1 VSTYREIVGKKIKKV
16 SADPS
21 SGTEGEMWYNSTTGT
36 LRGPAILSAWT
47 SGGPLISIQGDMAH
61 LGTQTASLC
70 AGGAD
75 NPTAE
80 NTNITQEGNGTGFSL
95 GGNLNTERRGC
106 AGFGVQTSAV
116 CFGGYTTTY
125 DNNTEEYNGTAWTN
139 GNDTPLSPGTAS
151 WASGG
156 TLTAGLGYGGS
167 DLGPGATPPANRGKQ
182 TIEYDG
188 TNWADGN
195 QMTRSSGDGINGFGI
210 QTAALAAGQSTPPGS
225 PSATTVVE
233 NYDGTNWTSGTVTPT
248 GVAYGG
254 SGGTQ
259 TAGIIFGGVSD
270 GSPGYPTKV
279 TTTLSWD
286 GTSWSSEPAL
296 ATARHGTWGGP
307 VGSSTASQLMGGN
320 NGSSMVTNVENF
332 DSSTTA
338 VTAGAWAAGGNL
350 STARRT
356 LSGAGTQTAALAMG
370 GYAPPNPTASN
381 ASEEYDGS
389 SWTAGGTMG
398 DASYYGSGFGSQTA
412 AVNIDGDGTIG
423 SAPYPAAT
431 EEYDGSSWTAGGNV
445 NNPAYG
451 IASFGTLTAG
461 VKATGHD
468 GTAPTNK
475 AEEYN
480 GTAWTEV
487 NTTPTTG
494 YGMMGGGTQTAGL
507 YRFGREGPPS
517 TPTPYT
523 NSLKSSEYDGTNWTT
538 GGTGLVA
545 RRNISGGGGTQ
556 TASWVGGGYLTA
568 STDSN
573 YCESYDGTS
582 WATMPT
588 LGTARYSAAGATQS
602 PSSASLIFGGSTPGN
617 TAATEEFTA
626 ATSTANI
633 ENFTTS

>member
-1 VSTYREIVGKKIKKV
+1 MSTYREIIGKKIKKV
-16 SADPS
+16 SSDPS

-47 SGGPLISIQGDMAH
+47 SCGPLISVQGDMANV
-61 LGTQTASLC
+61 GTQTASLC
-70 AGGAD
+70 AGGSN
-75 NPTAE
+75 NPGSE
-80 NTNITQEGNGTGFSL
+80 NVNITQEGNGTGFSQ

-151 WASGG
+151 WNSGG

-195 QMTRSSGDGINGFGI
+195 QMTRTSGDGMTGFGI

-233 NYDGTNWTSGTVTPT
+233 NYDGTNWTSGTVTPA
-248 GVAYGG
+248 GVAYCG

-286 GTSWSSEPAL
+286 GTSWSAEPAL
-296 ATARHGTWGGP
+296 ATARMGTWGGP

-320 NGSSMVTNVENF
+320 SGPGVVANVENF

-338 VTAGAWAAGGNL
+338 VTSAVWASGNNLNTVRTLGGSAIPTVSDGIVFGGSGYTNVTEQYDGTTWTEKGDLNTARGYISGFGTSTAAVAAGGYTAPNNPQSLVEEFNGSAWSEETNL
-350 STARRT
+350 PASRKSAGNCGTLTAGLIMGGSTAQPYAANVVNT
-356 LSGAGTQTAALAMG
+356 AFEYNGTSWTATPGNLPEAKGQGMSGGTQTAAY
-370 GYAPPNPTASN
+370 YAAGRIPPNTYTQKTA
-381 ASEEYDGS
+381 
-389 SWTAGGTMG
+389 
-398 DASYYGSGFGSQTA
+398 
-412 AVNIDGDGTIG
+412 
-423 SAPYPAAT
+423 
-431 EEYDGSSWTAGGNV
+431 
-445 NNPAYG
+445 
-451 IASFGTLTAG
+451 
-461 VKATGHD
+461 
-468 GTAPTNK
+468 
-475 AEEYN
+475 EYN
-480 GTAWTEV
+480 GSSFSEGGDVVTISETTAQGAQGAT
-487 NTTPTTG
+487 
-494 YGMMGGGTQTAGL
+494 GTQTAGL
-507 YRFGREGPPS
+507 ATGGQPAK
-517 TPTPYT
+517 T
-523 NSLKSSEYDGTNWTT
+523 NTYDGTTWATT
-538 GGTGLVA
+538 ANFNTG
-545 RRNISGGGGTQ
+545 RNKGMGGGTA
-556 TASWVGGGYLTA
+556 TAALIAGGG
-568 STDSN
+568 
-573 YCESYDGTS
+573 
-582 WATMPT
+582 
-588 LGTARYSAAGATQS
+588 AA
-602 PSSASLIFGGSTPGN
+602 PGN

-626 ATSTANI
+626 ATTAVNVK
-633 ENFTTS
+633 TLTQS